1 MSQPALKHEVN
12 ERLAAYRSRRG
23 GTAEQAQ
30 TDPQE
35 AAQAASAKEAQIKA
49 RVKARFANAPSYSD
63 LVSGESTPVGRVA
76 EAVAKAAV
84 EAVMAEMG
92 KAAVTPT
99 LWDAPVA
106 YAQPAQYAAPA
117 ASVTPSRWEQDEP
130 EMVQEAAPQQT
141 RWEDAVPPPVARA
154 EAEEDIWASMRVY
167 PAPYEQP
174 RRVVEQRRNTHVGS
188 QESELFAFDPMDP
201 TAVEDPMHGAMVEPA
216 QAIQANVIEFPRELV
231 APRKARPR
239 LAEGPY
245 RRAEEESSQLSIFE
259 VEPET
264 MRAPE
269 PVAQVAIAPPE
280 WATIELEAHPVVAEE
295 PRYAEPVYEAYT
307 GYEPQVGY
315 EPELS
320 AAPVEEAGM
329 GTAASQSWDEYTLR
343 ETYAPQVAQKAA
355 AERLRPE
362 GEPASAVELLV
373 APVSDRAMAG
383 LVDLSVVAM
392 ATVVAAFAAVACMS
406 QVPSGK
412 IALIAAAIGYLLI
425 GVTYQYLFL
434 SFAEEGTVGMRYARI
449 ALCTFEDDNPTRA
462 QMRMRIPAM
471 LLAVVPAGLG
481 FMWAVVDREHVG
493 WHDRLTR
500 TYQRKY

>member
-23 GTAEQAQ
+23 GAAEQPQ
-30 TDPQE
+30 TNPVE
-35 AAQAASAKEAQIKA
+35 AAQAATAKEAQIKA
-49 RVKARFANAPSYSD
+49 RVKARFANAPSYND

-92 KAAVTPT
+92 QAAMTPT
-99 LWDAPVA
+99 LWDAPV
-106 YAQPAQYAAPA
+106 PQYVQAAPA

-130 EMVQEAAPQQT
+130 EMVQAAAPQPT
-141 RWEDAVPPPVARA
+141 RWEDAVPPPVARV
-154 EAEEDIWASMRVY
+154 EAEEDVWASMRVY

-174 RRVVEQRRNTHVGS
+174 QRVVEQRRNTRAGL

-245 RRAEEESSQLSIFE
+245 RRAEEDSSQLSLFE
-259 VEPET
+259 VEPEA
-264 MRAPE
+264 MSAPE
-269 PVAQVAIAPPE
+269 PVAQAAIAPPE
-280 WATIELEAHPVVAEE
+280 WATIELEAHPLVADE

-307 GYEPQVGY
+307 EYEPQVGY
-315 EPELS
+315 EPDLS
-320 AAPVEEAGM
+320 AMPVEGAS
-329 GTAASQSWDEYTLR
+329 TASAASQSWDEYTLR
-343 ETYAPQVAQKAA
+343 ETYAPKVAEKAT
-355 AERLRPE
+355 AERVRAE
-362 GEPASAVELLV
+362 GEAASAVELLV
-373 APVSDRAMAG
+373 APVSDRAMAA
-383 LVDLSVVAM
+383 LVDMSVVAL
-392 ATVVAAFAAVACMS
+392 ATVVASFAAVACMS

-412 IALIAAAIGYLLI
+412 IALIAAAVGYLLI
-425 GVTYQYLFL
+425 GVAYQYIFL

-449 ALCTFEDDNPTRA
+449 ALCTFEDDNPTRE

-471 LLAVVPAGLG
+471 LLAAVPAGLG
-481 FMWAVVDREHVG
+481 LAWAVVDREHVG